1 MQWPGRRNGIRSSAA
16 TYEVLESLGRRICR
30 PRILGTR
37 RSKAGRGSAP
47 ACGWSF
53 GLLQTAINKRVEG
66 ERAAL
71 KLAPTPPIVVWDPR
85 QSVKRHRGWN
95 GWRLTPRH
103 RTEWR
108 RSAMA
113 KYPRSVWRDEAFAN
127 QRILPLPEFFLVVS
141 AATARSYRQGT
152 APRSQRLLQEGCS
165 GTFIRD
171 ELGWCF

>member
-1 MQWPGRRNGIRSSAA
+1 
-16 TYEVLESLGRRICR
+16 
-30 PRILGTR
+30 
-37 RSKAGRGSAP
+37 
-47 ACGWSF
+47 
-53 GLLQTAINKRVEG
+53 
-66 ERAAL
+66 
-71 KLAPTPPIVVWDPR
+71 
-85 QSVKRHRGWN
+85 
-95 GWRLTPRH
+95 
-103 RTEWR
+103 
-108 RSAMA
+108 MA